1 MSMSMI
7 SHQNAGSV
15 PQKPKN
21 FCRAASSSPP
31 RVPKSRSF
39 TGDFLDIMI
48 HDLLAGEWIMRE
60 STKFTTASTKFTK
73 ASHIM
78 IWFPGKSLANPFHPF
93 PARVRTQAYVFLEE
107 QTPKCLIRDLLVG
120 LIKGV
125 SILEHW
131 MLMSWLFLGL
141 PRIHFW
147 AQWLDQEPHI
157 PGSQVPSEER
167 SSSLH
172 VYFLLKRTH
181 QTDRLQWLKFGEK
194 VRKWPAQFWWS
205 LEFLKFSGKM
215 YGILKEKTD
224 W

>member
-78 IWFPGKSLANPFHPF
+78 IWFPGKSFSSFSSSRTDPGLCFFGRTDPKVFDKGSFGWANQRGKHFRALDADELVIFGITTNP
-93 PARVRTQAYVFLEE
+93 
-107 QTPKCLIRDLLVG
+107 LL
-120 LIKGV
+120 
-125 SILEHW
+125 SP
-131 MLMSWLFLGL
+131 MTR
-141 PRIHFW
+141 PR
-147 AQWLDQEPHI
+147 APYSRL
-157 PGSQVPSEER
+157 PGSIWREKQFSPCIFSFEAKAPNWPTSMVEI
-167 SSSLH
+167 
-172 VYFLLKRTH
+172 
-181 QTDRLQWLKFGEK
+181 WGEG
-194 VRKWPAQFWWS
+194 S
-205 LEFLKFSGKM
+205 
-215 YGILKEKTD
+215 
-224 W
+224 